1 MNWYNINNSVK
12 NALSIS
18 IDEEIGGWGINA
30 KDFIDEVK
38 NSGMKDI
45 ELTIN
50 SGGGSVIDAFAIYDF
65 LKNSSYN
72 VSVKIEGLC
81 ASAATVIALA
91 STDKPTITENSFFMI
106 HNPYMGVMVWDAMEA
121 DDLRDEADKLNQ
133 RAEVLDKM
141 TNKIANIYV
150 KATGLSV
157 DKVKELMNNETWFTA
172 EEALENGFVN
182 SIEEAYAVAAYAST
196 DTLAKNGYKN
206 VPENYVNQL
215 NKSNMSEKKDSIL
228 DQIKALLGGEAKA
241 DAPKEVKDA
250 VDMEAFKAE
259 ILASIEVKAS
269 VELEEANAKLKAS
282 EEANAK
288 QVIEA
293 KASAEALEAK
303 NKELEKASA
312 SREEIPAKEDNP
324 SGKSNEIKDE
334 LGEHFM
340 NVFAKSGLI
349 NKK

>member
-30 KDFIDEVK
+30 KDFIEEVK

-121 DDLRDEADKLNQ
+121 DDLRDEADKLNR

-182 SIEEAYAVAAYAST
+182 SIEEAYAIAAYAST

-215 NKSNMSEKKDSIL
+215 NKSNMSENKDSVL
-228 DQIKALLGGEAKA
+228 DQVKALLGMEVKA
-241 DAPKEVKDA
+241 EAPKKEDA
-250 VDMEAFKAE
+250 VDLEAIKAE
-259 ILASIEVKAS
+259 ILASIDVKAS
-269 VELEEANAKLKAS
+269 VELEEAKAKLVEL

-293 KASAEALEAK
+293 KASAEALENSK
-303 NKELEKASA
+303 KELEKASA
-312 SREEIPAKEDNP
+312 SREVIPAKEDNP
-324 SGKSNEIKDE
+324 SSKSNEIKDE
-334 LGEHFM
+334 LGEHFLS
-340 NVFAKSGLI
+340 VFAKSGLI